1 MGFNDFSIRGIDF
14 NNDGRADM
22 LDDILMDEME
32 EEELA
37 MLEEDE
43 LEERRAMRRC
53 GALGDMMDEYDDEYD
68 YEDYYDD
75 EDDMLD
81 DDFDEDDE

>member
-1 MGFNDFSIRGIDF
+1 MGFHDYSIRGIDF
-14 NNDGRADM
+14 NKDGRADV

-43 LEERRAMRRC
+43 LEERRSMRH
-53 GALGDMMDEYDDEYD
+53 LGVFGDILDEYDDEDD
-68 YEDYYDD
+68 YED
-75 EDDMLD
+75 DMIE
-81 DDFDEDDE
+81 DDFDEDDEWD

>member
-43 LEERRAMRRC
+43 LEERRAMRRF
-53 GALGDMMDEYDDEYD
+53 GAFDDIADEYDDEDD
-68 YEDYYDD
+68 Y

-81 DDFDEDDE
+81 EDFDEDDEWD

>member
-43 LEERRAMRRC
+43 LEERRAMRRF
-53 GALGDMMDEYDDEYD
+53 GALDDITDEYDDEDD
-68 YEDYYDD
+68 Y

-81 DDFDEDDE
+81 DDFDEDDEWD